1 MKIVIFGPQGSG
13 KGTQADI
20 IAERLNIC
28 HITMGDLL
36 RSEAKSGSE
45 LGQKINLLI
54 NEGQLVSDDIVF
66 NLLQDR
72 VTMSD
77 CGLGFILDGFPR
89 TLAQAELLDKIIQ
102 IDMAL
107 EIWISDEESVRRIT
121 DRRSCSSCGA
131 VYHLIYNPPKVEGEC
146 DKCQSLLV
154 IREDDKEGVI
164 KKRLEVY
171 HQQTESLI
179 KHYQDKNAYLKID
192 GMLSIPEVTR
202 EIFGKLNLQ

>member
-20 IAERLNIC
+20 IAERLDIC

-45 LGQKINLLI
+45 LGQKINSLI
-54 NEGQLVSDDIVF
+54 NEGQLVSDEIVF
-66 NLLQDR
+66 ALIQDR
-72 VTMSD
+72 VAMSD
-77 CGLGFILDGFPR
+77 CALGFILDGFPR
-89 TLAQAELLDKIIQ
+89 TLAQAELLDKIAT
-102 IDMAL
+102 IDTAL

-131 VYHLIYNPPKVEGEC
+131 VYHLIYNPPISEDKC
-146 DKCQSLLV
+146 DKCQSSLV
-154 IREDDKEGVI
+154 IRDDDKETVI

-171 HQQTESLI
+171 HQQTEPLI
-179 KHYQDKNAYLKID
+179 KHYQDKNIYLKID
-192 GMLSIPEVTR
+192 GMPSIPEVTR
-202 EIFGKLNLQ
+202 EILGKLNLQ

>member
-13 KGTQADI
+13 KGTQADL

-45 LGQKINLLI
+45 LGQKINSLI
-54 NEGQLVSDDIVF
+54 NEGQLVPDDIVF
-66 NLLQDR
+66 ALIQDR
-72 VTMSD
+72 VAMSD

-89 TLAQAELLDKIIQ
+89 TLAQAELLDKVTA
-102 IDMAL
+102 IDTAL

-121 DRRSCSSCGA
+121 DRRSCSSCGT
-131 VYHLIYNPPKVEGEC
+131 VYHLIYNPPVAEGEC
-146 DKCQSLLV
+146 DKCQSPLV

-171 HQQTESLI
+171 HQQTEPLV
-179 KHYQDKNAYLKID
+179 KYYQDKNVYLKID
-192 GMLSIPEVTR
+192 GMPSIPEVTR

>member
-36 RSEAKSGSE
+36 RAEAKSGSE
-45 LGQKINLLI
+45 LGQKINSLI
-54 NEGQLVSDDIVF
+54 NEGQLVSDEIVF
-66 NLLQDR
+66 NLFQDR
-72 VTMSD
+72 VAMSD

-89 TLAQAELLDKIIQ
+89 TLEQAQLLDKIIT
-102 IDMAL
+102 IDAAL
-107 EIWISDEESVRRIT
+107 EIWISDEESIRRIT
-121 DRRSCSSCGA
+121 DRRSCSSCGT
-131 VYHLIYNPPKVEGEC
+131 VYHLIYNPPVLEGKC
-146 DKCQSLLV
+146 DKCQSALV
-154 IREDDKEGVI
+154 IREDDKAGVI

-171 HQQTESLI
+171 HQQTEPLI
-179 KHYQDKNAYLKID
+179 KYYQDKDAYLKID
-192 GMLSIPEVTR
+192 GIPSIPEVTR